1 MCSVFSKVEFLPG
14 NDVETQLSRFTQL
27 TQFTQLTRFTQL
39 TQFTQLI
46 QVVLN
51 NSIFRTM
58 KIMWLPCTMVCG
70 NTNVDGA

>member
-27 TQFTQLTRFTQL
+27 TQFTQL
-39 TQFTQLI
+39 I

-51 NSIFRTM
+51 DSIFRTM